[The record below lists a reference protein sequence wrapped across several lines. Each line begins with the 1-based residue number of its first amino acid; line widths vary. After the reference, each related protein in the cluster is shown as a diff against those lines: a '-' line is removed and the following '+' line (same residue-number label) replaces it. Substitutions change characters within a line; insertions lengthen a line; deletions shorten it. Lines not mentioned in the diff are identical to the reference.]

1 MDGKEC
7 KTCRKWKP
15 FSDFYVRADSAD
27 GYGRMCRACKSAF
40 NNAHYRAK
48 QSGTARLA
56 EPEPTGWPLA
66 AEAEESVKDLHRH
79 MRARYGAQPGAVRG
93 AI

>member
-40 NNAHYRAK
+40 NNAHYHGKKIGQAK
-48 QSGTARLA
+48 IAD
-56 EPEPTGWPLA
+56 PEPTGWPMA
-66 AEAEESVKDLHRH
+66 APPPEDVRTLH
-79 MRARYGAQPGAVRG
+79 MLVVGSCAAQPGALRG